1 VDRIKHLSMKVL
13 KENKDKFGV
22 DFNEN
27 KNILNNL
34 STITSK
40 PLRNRLAGYITRFL
54 KNELIELEK
63 AKNLKNQEEETNEEN
78 EMVEPAKETVS
89 KETAVDEIS

>member
-1 VDRIKHLSMKVL
+1 MDRIKHLSMKVL

>member
-1 VDRIKHLSMKVL
+1 MKVL